1 MAEIDQEIAAYEA
14 MRDGLERAHMLKWVL
29 LFDRKLVAVYDY
41 FEQAANDA
49 VTRFG
54 AGPYLIRQVGA
65 AQMTLPASVSYSPGQ
80 WLARSVVL
88 MVFPAVLLGRRC

>member
-14 MRDGLERAHMLKWVL
+14 MRDELEKEHMGKWVL
-29 LFDRKLVAVYDY
+29 LFDRKLIAVYDS

-54 AGPYLIRQVGA
+54 AGPYLIRQIGA
-65 AQMTLPASVSYSPGQ
+65 PPVALPASVIYRPVHG
-80 WLARSVVL
+80 
-88 MVFPAVLLGRRC
+88 